1 MSKKTKA
8 ECLKEIQTLGKFWEK
23 HFIECKDGIFE
34 IGGGRNKSELY
45 ETLLNKYYDKET
57 FENKTI
63 LDIGCNAGG
72 NLVELSKFNP
82 KFLTGIDYSDFYLK
96 QCNYIMRNKNIQNY
110 SIFNYK
116 FMDDFSYKKYENDLK
131 KFDVIFCLGVIYH
144 CRKKTV
150 EDILKYLYN
159 CGKKVIMSSQTFN
172 SSLRKNID
180 WDVSRKTIELMVL
193 NAGFSSIKVLTYKTD
208 ANYKNLKGLT
218 NDFYFE
224 CVF

>member
-1 MSKKTKA
+1 MLKKTKT
-8 ECLKEIQTLGKFWEK
+8 ECLKEIKTLGEFWEK
-23 HFIECKDGIFE
+23 HFIECKDGILE
-34 IGGGRNKSELY
+34 IGNGRNKSDLY
-45 ETLLNKYYDKET
+45 KTLLSKHYNKET

-96 QCNYIMRNKNIQNY
+96 QCDYILRNKNIQNY
-110 SIFNYK
+110 SIFKYK
-116 FMDDFSYKKYENDLK
+116 FMDGFSYKKYENDLK

-172 SSLRKNID
+172 SNLRKNID
-180 WDVSRKTIELMVL
+180 WDISRKTIEQMVL

-208 ANYKNLKGLT
+208 TNYKNLQGLT